1 MKTYQQIHLRR
12 FDVRIRDNRTGE
24 EHEDVIVLS
33 KDMLQAAQLCG
44 QSSRELI
51 YQAYNR
57 ECFAVLDIGRAN
69 KATAALDL
77 LGLFEVAD

>member
-24 EHEDVIVLS
+24 EREDVIVLS

-44 QSSRELI
+44 QSSFELI
-51 YQAYNR
+51 ARAYNR
-57 ECFAVLDIGRAN
+57 EGFAVLDIGRAR
-69 KATAALDL
+69 KATATLDL